1 MPPATSRRT
10 RHSEPELR
18 NSGIPAKGCFP
29 ARTRSAR
36 FYVVC
41 TEFVVTSPDVVLEAA
56 HVALKVGMAVNSVW
70 GMPETASAD
79 RVGVLTALAAILA
92 GFRVSSR
99 PHVHTW
105 ADARGT

>member
-1 MPPATSRRT
+1 
-10 RHSEPELR
+10 
-18 NSGIPAKGCFP
+18 
-29 ARTRSAR
+29 
-36 FYVVC
+36 
-41 TEFVVTSPDVVLEAA
+41 
-56 HVALKVGMAVNSVW
+56 MAVNSVW